1 MTMTNLSRTELLK
14 KVKVT
19 ELMTSNVITIEHDDL
34 VGKASRMMMENR
46 IHSILVM
53 KQGKPVYIIS
63 TFDLLKL
70 SYEGT
75 FNEDSYDMLQTTVE
89 ELVQGQKLIKINT
102 ATTLIEALQIFT
114 DYSIHSI
121 PVIDGEE
128 VKGIITLMDLAIWYR
143 KTHEV

>member
-1 MTMTNLSRTELLK
+1 MTNLSRTELLK